1 MKENSIEEEIKIAL
15 DKFLDN
21 KDKDS
26 AILIV
31 EKFILGNYILRGGRT
46 NIVKDSLRYILS
58 DYKRVL
64 KENEELKETLK
75 CTQNSWY
82 EDTIKIEE
90 MKKQI
95 DLDNE
100 CEIALNSKVMDL
112 EKEIEEL
119 KTINQM
125 QKYRIEVIDERE
137 LISKDKIKE
146 ILGIEED
153 INNEK
158 LLSLLQTIVDE
169 NSRLEDIEDRKIQIE
184 YNNVFN
190 KGVKSVEDKIKAKI
204 EELDEEIK
212 VKKEIARKPM
222 DRVSGRLLTD
232 NIVELEK
239 AKKVLQSLLEK
250 E

>member
-1 MKENSIEEEIKIAL
+1 MEVYGLEEKKAIDELKEEI
-15 DKFLDN
+15 N
-21 KDKDS
+21 KP
-26 AILIV
+26 V
-31 EKFILGNYILRGGRT
+31 EVPEDRFNTFILY
-46 NIVKDSLRYILS
+46 NIESAKI
-58 DYKRVL
+58 VL
-64 KENEELKETLK
+64 NLIEKKSKEIEELKETLK

-119 KTINQM
+119 KKPKYVINCETNEIT
-125 QKYRIEVIDERE
+125 KLTNDFV
-137 LISKDKIKE
+137 SKDKIKE
-146 ILGIEED
+146 ILGIEEKID
-153 INNEK
+153 NEK

-169 NSRLEDIEDRKIQIE
+169 NARLEDIEDRKVQIE

-190 KGVKSVEDKIKAKI
+190 KGVKSVEDKIKTKI
-204 EELDEEIK
+204 EE
-212 VKKEIARKPM
+212 VK
-222 DRVSGRLLTD
+222 DGTYD
-232 NIVELEK
+232 
-239 AKKVLQSLLEK
+239 AKIVLQSLLEK

>member
-1 MKENSIEEEIKIAL
+1 MLSEEEKKAIDELKEEI
-15 DKFLDN
+15 N
-21 KDKDS
+21 KP
-26 AILIV
+26 V
-31 EKFILGNYILRGGRT
+31 EVPEDRFNTFILY
-46 NIVKDSLRYILS
+46 NIESAKI
-58 DYKRVL
+58 VL
-64 KENEELKETLK
+64 NLIKKQSKEIEELKETLK

-204 EELDEEIK
+204 EE
-212 VKKEIARKPM
+212 VKNGTF
-222 DRVSGRLLTD
+222 D
-232 NIVELEK
+232 
-239 AKKVLQSLLEK
+239 AKIVLQSLLEK